1 MPGSVPRLLNAPLLR
16 AAAVAGLAFLTAAPA
31 LARDMPAVATPFE
44 VGDSRAGNYLA
55 ALVAGASRDTFAAA
69 TFFRETLR
77 ADPNNID
84 LLDRAFLASLA
95 NGDMPEAFRFAE
107 TLTRKQRN
115 NSLGF
120 LALATREF
128 GQRRYGQARS
138 FLGKSGPT
146 RTRDITATLLTA
158 WSHAGSKDVK
168 SAIATVDRLNDPAFA
183 VFRDFHA
190 GLMLDMLGQREMAL
204 ARMKSAFEGEKQTL
218 RLVDAYGRMLSGHGK
233 REEALA
239 VYKEFAKTLPR
250 HPMILSAI
258 ADLEAGKTLKPIVA
272 DAREGAGETL
282 YGLGAAGGR
291 TGDELASLVYLRL
304 GLHLAPGNAMAL
316 LSLADVYERTKQYER
331 AIDVYR
337 SVPQDSP
344 LRGTAEV
351 QAALDLEQMNR
362 VEDAVK
368 QLGAIVAERPTDI
381 DALMA
386 LGNLYI
392 TRKDYPQAVATLEKA
407 VAQVKPEPGYWSL
420 YYRRGVAYE
429 RNKEWAKAEADF
441 RQALA
446 LYPEQPMVLNY
457 LGYSL
462 VDRGLNL
469 DEAFK
474 MLRRAVELRPTDG
487 YIVDSLGWAYYKLG
501 RYPEATAELERAI
514 ELKASD
520 PVINDHLGD
529 AYWRVG
535 RRLEATF
542 QWNKARDLKPEPD
555 DLTGILRK
563 IQDGLEDEPAKA
575 APGAPS
581 APPIPGLG
589 GSAGAPASAAPTTTS
604 PPPAV
609 PAPATPA
616 PVSPAPAA
624 PAPAA
629 PAPATPGANGG

>member
-1 MPGSVPRLLNAPLLR
+1 MPRSVLRFFSAPRLR
-16 AAAVAGLAFLTAAPA
+16 AAAAGLALLAAAPA
-31 LARDMPAVATPFE
+31 LARELPAVATPFE
-44 VGDSRAGNYLA
+44 IGDSRAGNYLA
-55 ALVAGASRDTFAAA
+55 ALVAGSSRDTFAAA

-77 ADPNNID
+77 ADPGNVE

-107 TLTRKQRN
+107 ALIRKPGQN
-115 NSLGF
+115 GLAY

-128 GQRRYGQARS
+128 GLKRYSQARA
-138 FLGKSGPT
+138 LLAKSGPS
-146 RTRDITATLLTA
+146 RVRDVTTTLLTA
-158 WSHAGSKDVK
+158 WSYAGAKDAK
-168 SAIATVDRLNDPAFA
+168 SALAAVDKLNDPAFA

-190 GLMLDMLGQREMAL
+190 ALILDLLGQGDAAL
-204 ARMKSAFEGEKQTL
+204 ARMKRAYEGEKQTL
-218 RLVDAYGRMLSGHGK
+218 RLVDAYARMLSSHGK
-233 REEALA
+233 RDEALA
-239 VYKEFAKTLPR
+239 LYKDFARTLPR
-250 HPMILSAI
+250 HPVMLAAI
-258 ADLEAGKTLKPIVA
+258 ADLEAGKTLKPIVV

-291 TGDELASLVYLRL
+291 SGDELASLVYLRL
-304 GLHLAPGNAMAL
+304 GLHLAPGNGMAL
-316 LSLADVYERTKQYER
+316 LSLADVYERTKQFER

-337 SVPQDSP
+337 SLPPASP

-351 QAALDLEQMNR
+351 QAALDLEQLNR

-368 QLGAIVAERPTDI
+368 QLDALAAERPADV

-386 LGNLYI
+386 LGNLQI
-392 TRKDYPQAVATLEKA
+392 TRKDYPAAVVALDKA

-420 YYRRGVAYE
+420 YYRRGVAFE
-429 RNKEWAKAEADF
+429 RAKDWAKAEADF

-462 VDRGLNL
+462 VDRGLKL

-501 RYPEATAELERAI
+501 RYPEAAAELERAI
-514 ELKASD
+514 ELKPSD

-535 RRLEATF
+535 RKLEATF

-555 DLTGILRK
+555 DLTGILHK
-563 IQDGLEDEPAKA
+563 IQDGLEDAPAS
-575 APGAPS
+575 PGATTPL
-581 APPIPGLG
+581 ALPPPPPPIPGMSG
-589 GSAGAPASAAPTTTS
+589 DS
-604 PPPAV
+604 
-609 PAPATPA
+609 
-616 PVSPAPAA
+616 AA

-629 PAPATPGANGG
+629 PPIPAPPAGNGG